1 MAYVALYRRWRPQ
14 GFDALVG
21 QEAVRIAF
29 SNALT
34 TGRIA
39 HAYLFAGPRGTG
51 KTSTAKI
58 LAKALNC
65 EQGPTANPCNE
76 CANCQ
81 RINDGSSMDV
91 FEIDAASNRGIDEI
105 RDLREKV
112 MFAPVNGRYK
122 VYIIDEVH
130 MLTTEAFN
138 ALLKTLEEPPA
149 HIVFIL
155 ATTEPHKIPA
165 TIHSRCQRFDFKRV
179 TNADIEKRLREVADG
194 SEIKVDDDALKLIA
208 IQSDGGMRDALSL
221 LDQCGVMADTVT
233 AETVRNVLGIVG
245 REALR
250 ELVRAIGNQE
260 LSAALQLLNRLTEQ
274 GKDVRQI
281 LTELAEY
288 LRAVLLYKAS
298 PGYHEIYLTDTE
310 EAIAGLAPLFANDR
324 LMAAEERLHQAL
336 GELRFSARGRITAEL
351 CLFDLCRIEGSTIAA
366 LLARVEQLEQQ
377 VRSGV
382 PLTGAAGTGHSNTG
396 SAQASAVSAAAH
408 AAPKV
413 KAAPAVSAAPA
424 VAAEPAPEPVA
435 APVEKT
441 ETVTTAAPAK
451 AVAAPAL
458 EYSGDW
464 TAGEDL
470 WKQALELLKN
480 EKKQS
485 MVACAAGGFVTGYE
499 NGVLTVGFKNQFMCV
514 RMNDPD
520 YKKAFEEVLLRLARQ
535 SVRLECVTAAK
546 PTAAK
551 PKTARRQQPPAEDIE
566 PAGKDA
572 LDAFGGT
579 LQKL

>member
-21 QEAVRIAF
+21 QDAVRIAL

-179 TNADIEKRLREVADG
+179 TNEDIAKRLREVADG
-194 SEIKVDDDALKLIA
+194 SEIRADDEALKLIA

-245 REALR
+245 REALH
-250 ELVRAIGNQE
+250 ELVRAIGRQD
-260 LSAALQLLNRLTEQ
+260 LSAALQLLNRLAEQ

-288 LRAVLLYKAS
+288 LRGCSIKHR
-298 PGYHEIYLTDTE
+298 PDTTKF
-310 EAIAGLAPLFANDR
+310 I
-324 LMAAEERLHQAL
+324 
-336 GELRFSARGRITAEL
+336 
-351 CLFDLCRIEGSTIAA
+351 
-366 LLARVEQLEQQ
+366 
-377 VRSGV
+377 
-382 PLTGAAGTGHSNTG
+382 
-396 SAQASAVSAAAH
+396 
-408 AAPKV
+408 
-413 KAAPAVSAAPA
+413 
-424 VAAEPAPEPVA
+424 
-435 APVEKT
+435 
-441 ETVTTAAPAK
+441 
-451 AVAAPAL
+451 
-458 EYSGDW
+458 
-464 TAGEDL
+464 
-470 WKQALELLKN
+470 
-480 EKKQS
+480 
-485 MVACAAGGFVTGYE
+485 
-499 NGVLTVGFKNQFMCV
+499 
-514 RMNDPD
+514 
-520 YKKAFEEVLLRLARQ
+520 
-535 SVRLECVTAAK
+535 
-546 PTAAK
+546 
-551 PKTARRQQPPAEDIE
+551 
-566 PAGKDA
+566 
-572 LDAFGGT
+572 
-579 LQKL
+579 